1 MNHYLF
7 FNHISI
13 CDSDGGVPWDM
24 AHPLFLAHCVFASIV
39 ILAAHPQG
47 WVYRLRQKSIK

>member
-24 AHPLFLAHCVFASIV
+24 AHPFFLPIVPLLRSSYLRYTLKVGSIV
-39 ILAAHPQG
+39 
-47 WVYRLRQKSIK
+47 